1 MEKINIAEILEDCPK
16 GAELYSPVCGKCN
29 FSFIQFADSIIK
41 VSNKTGVYSF
51 AKDGTYTRAIDAE
64 CLLFPSKDNRD
75 WSTFRK
81 PFKDGDILT
90 SGSDGCK
97 GNPFIFKQINS
108 FGNAECYCA
117 INCFGELIFN
127 SDNWTSIKGC
137 KLATPKDK
145 EKLFDAIKENG
156 YNWNPETKTLEKLP
170 EPKFKVGDEIVKRN
184 SISNS
189 WIVSSVSSEYYGLK
203 SSNGIEGIGV
213 LPVSEQD
220 DYDLLINTD
229 KFYINTLI
237 PFESRVLVRDNKLQ
251 KWSPA
256 MWGYY
261 DFDSQDYPYKLVGGC
276 ARYCIPYEKN
286 EHLLGTTNDCDNFFK
301 TW

>member
-1 MEKINIAEILEDCPK
+1 MEQINIAEILKDCPK
-16 GAELYSPVCGKCN
+16 GTELYSPICGKCN

-127 SDNWTSIKGC
+127 SDNWTPIKGC
-137 KLATPKDK
+137 KFATEEEKK
-145 EKLFDAIKENG
+145 KLFDAIKDNG
-156 YNWNPETKTLEKLP
+156 YKWNANTKTLDKLA
-170 EPKFKVGDEIVKRN
+170 KFKVGDTIQDNGYEVEIIEVNEENEYYKYK
-184 SISNS
+184 SISN
-189 WIVSSVSSEYYGLK
+189 K
-203 SSNGIEGIGV
+203 GIGSIAFSKQDYWELV
-213 LPVSEQD
+213 PTKFDITTLKPFKSE
-220 DYDLLINTD
+220 
-229 KFYINTLI
+229 
-237 PFESRVLVRDNKLQ
+237 VLVRDTSGSTWLPCFFGGLSDIN
-251 KWSPA
+251 
-256 MWGYY
+256 
-261 DFDSQDYPYKLVGGC
+261 DYPYRIVGGESWKC
-276 ARYCIPYEKN
+276 CIPYEGN
-286 EHLLGTTNDCDNFFK
+286 EHLLGKKDDCSEYYKN
-301 TW
+301 W

>member
-1 MEKINIAEILEDCPK
+1 MEKVNIAEILEDCPK
-16 GAELYSPVCGKCN
+16 GTELYSPICGKCN
-29 FSFIQFADSIIK
+29 FNFIQFADSTIT
-41 VSNKTGVYSF
+41 VSNKTGVYYF

-90 SGSDGCK
+90 SELDGCK

-145 EKLFDAIKENG
+145 EKLFDVINEKG
-156 YNWNPETKTLEKLP
+156 YKWNEETKTLEKLN
-170 EPKFKVGDEIVKRN
+170 EPNFKVGDIIQDNGYEVEITKVN
-184 SISNS
+184 
-189 WIVSSVSSEYYGLK
+189 VEDELYEYK
-203 SSNGIEGIGV
+203 S
-213 LPVSEQD
+213 
-220 DYDLLINTD
+220 INTKAIGSIAFSKQD
-229 KFYINTLI
+229 YWELVSNKFNINTLV
-237 PFESRVLVRDNKLQ
+237 PFESKVLVRDNVDEVWLPCFFGGL
-251 KWSPA
+251 S
-256 MWGYY
+256 
-261 DFDSQDYPYKLVGGC
+261 DINDYPYRIVGGDSWK
-276 ARYCIPYEKN
+276 YCIPYEGN
-286 EHLLGTTNDCDNFFK
+286 EHLLNKKEDCDEYFK
-301 TW
+301 NW